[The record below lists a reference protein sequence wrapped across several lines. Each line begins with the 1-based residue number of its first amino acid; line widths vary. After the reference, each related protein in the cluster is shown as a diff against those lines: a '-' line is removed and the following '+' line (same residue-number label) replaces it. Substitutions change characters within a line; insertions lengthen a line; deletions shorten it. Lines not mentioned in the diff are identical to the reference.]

1 MAIKLNG
8 IDVGAIQFTDD
19 RPGKTIHIGPYLPSS
34 ATDGDVWFDSDTQN
48 NAGKNLLQTLNL
60 ATIVG
65 RNVSL
70 SVNADYKD
78 LYILIRGLV
87 LSANADLLVR
97 CNNDV
102 ASYIDGAGNQATEI
116 VKISGIKSGITT
128 NKYSFTFEDT
138 QDNQGFTTCLAQG
151 VYRNVLNDITPILRA
166 GVWLQIQP
174 ISSVQLTI
182 TAGGFTA
189 GTVLVYGVN

>member
-1 MAIKLNG
+1 MAIRLNG
-8 IDVGAIQFTDD
+8 IDVGSIQFTDN
-19 RPGKTIHIGPYLPSS
+19 RPGKTIHIGPFLPAS

-65 RNVSL
+65 RTVNL

-78 LYILIRGLV
+78 LYIVIRGLI
-87 LSANADLLVR
+87 LSADADLLVR

-102 ASYIDGAGNQATEI
+102 VSYVDASGTVATEI
-116 VKISGIKSGITT
+116 IRIAGIKNAITT

-138 QDNQGFTTCLAQG
+138 QDTQGYTTCLAQG
-151 VYRNVLNDITPILRA
+151 VYRAVNNSLVPILRA
-166 GVWLQIQP
+166 GVWLQVQP

>member
-1 MAIKLNG
+1 MAIRLNG
-8 IDVGAIQFTDD
+8 QDVGAIQFTDN
-19 RPGKTIHIGPYLPSS
+19 RPGKNIFIGPFLPAS
-34 ATDGDVWFDSDTQN
+34 ATDGDIWFDSDTQN

-65 RNVSL
+65 RTVNL
-70 SVNADYKD
+70 SVSADYKD
-78 LYILIRGLV
+78 LFIVIRGLV
-87 LSANADLLVR
+87 LSADADLLVR

-102 ASYIDGAGNQATEI
+102 ASYIDGAGTTATEI
-116 VKISGIKSGITT
+116 VRLAAIKSAITT
-128 NKYSFTFEDT
+128 NKYSFTFEDV
-138 QDNQGFTTCLAQG
+138 QDTQGFTTCLAQG
-151 VYRNVLNDITPILRA
+151 VYRNAANAITPVLRS
-166 GVWLQIQP
+166 GVWLQVQP

>member
-1 MAIKLNG
+1 MSIRLNG
-8 IDVGAIQFTDD
+8 QDFGPIKFTDD
-19 RPGKTIHIGPYLPSS
+19 RPGKTIHIGPFLPPS
-34 ATDGDVWFDSDTQN
+34 AADGDIWFDSDTQN

-65 RNVSL
+65 RTVNL

-78 LYILIRGLV
+78 LYIVIRGLV
-87 LSANADLLVR
+87 LSADADLLVR

-102 ASYIDGAGNQATEI
+102 ASYIDGSGTTATEI
-116 VKISGIKSGITT
+116 VRIAGIKRAITT

-138 QDNQGFTTCLAQG
+138 QDTQGFTTCLAQG
-151 VYRNVLNDITPILRA
+151 VYRTIIDNVTPILRA
-166 GVWLQIQP
+166 GVWLQVQP

>member
-1 MAIKLNG
+1 MAIRLNG
-8 IDVGAIQFTDD
+8 QDVGAIQFTDN
-19 RPGKTIHIGPYLPSS
+19 RPGKTIHIGPFLPSS

-65 RNVSL
+65 RTVNL

-78 LYILIRGLV
+78 LYIVIRGLV
-87 LSANADLLVR
+87 LSADADLLVR

-102 ASYIDGAGNQATEI
+102 VSYIDASGAQATEL
-116 VKISGIKSGITT
+116 IKLAAIKNGITT

-138 QDNQGFTTCLAQG
+138 QDNQGYTTCLAQG
-151 VYRNVLNDITPILRA
+151 VYRNVANTITPILRA
-166 GVWLQIQP
+166 GVWLQVQP

>member
-1 MAIKLNG
+1 MAIRLNG
-8 IDVGAIQFTDD
+8 QDVGAIQFTDN
-19 RPGKTIHIGPYLPSS
+19 RPGKTIHIGPFLP
-34 ATDGDVWFDSDTQN
+34 ATAVDGDIWFDSDTQN

-65 RNVSL
+65 RTVNL
-70 SVNADYKD
+70 SVSADYKD
-78 LYILIRGLV
+78 LFIIVRGLV
-87 LSANADLLVR
+87 LSADADLLVR

-102 ASYIDGAGNQATEI
+102 QSYIDSSGAQATEI
-116 VKISGIKSGITT
+116 IKLPAIKSAITT
-128 NKYSFTFEDT
+128 NKYSFTFEDV
-138 QDNQGFTTCLAQG
+138 QDTQGFTTCLAQG
-151 VYRNVLNDITPILRA
+151 VYRNAANAITPVLRS
-166 GVWLQIQP
+166 GVWLQVQP

>member
-1 MAIKLNG
+1 MSIRLNG
-8 IDVGAIQFTDD
+8 QEVGAIKFTDD
-19 RPGKTIHIGPYLPSS
+19 RPGKTIHIGPFLPAS
-34 ATDGDVWFDSDTQN
+34 AADGDVWFDSDTQN

-65 RNVSL
+65 RTVSL

-78 LYILIRGLV
+78 LYIVIRGLV
-87 LSANADLLVR
+87 LSADGDLLVR

-102 ASYIDGAGNQATEI
+102 VSYIDGSGVAATEI
-116 VKISGIKSGITT
+116 IRLAAIKSGITT
-128 NKYSFTFEDT
+128 NKFSFTFEDT

-151 VYRNVLNDITPILRA
+151 VYRTVTNTITPVLRA
-166 GVWLQIQP
+166 GVWLQVQP
-174 ISSVQLTI
+174 ISSIQLTI
-182 TAGGFTA
+182 TTGGFTA

>member
-65 RNVSL
+65 RTVNL
-70 SVNADYKD
+70 SINSEYKD
-78 LYILIRGLV
+78 AHIIVRGLN
-87 LSANADLLVR
+87 LSANADLSVT
-97 CNNDV
+97 CNNDLV
-102 ASYIDGAGNQATEI
+102 SYIDGGGNTVTQI
-116 VKISGIKSGITT
+116 IKIPNIKSGITT
-128 NKYSFTFEDT
+128 NKFSFNFNDV
-138 QDNQGFTTCLAQG
+138 QDNQGYTLGTAEGL
-151 VYRNVLNDITPILRA
+151 YRTSGNNITPFLLA
-166 GVWLQIQP
+166 GCWLQVQP
-174 ISSVQLTI
+174 ISSIQLTI
-182 TAGGFTA
+182 SAGGFAA

>member
-1 MAIKLNG
+1 MAIRLNG
-8 IDVGAIQFTDD
+8 QEVGSIKFTDD
-19 RPGKTIHIGPYLPSS
+19 RPGKTIHIGPFLPSS
-34 ATDGDVWFDSDTQN
+34 ASDGDVWIDSDTQN

-65 RNVSL
+65 RTVNL

-87 LSANADLLVR
+87 LSADGDLVVR
-97 CNNDV
+97 CNNDQV
-102 ASYIDGAGNQATEI
+102 SYIDGSGAQATEI
-116 VKISGIKSGITT
+116 IRLAGIKGGITT

-138 QDNQGFTTCLAQG
+138 QDAQGYTTCLAQG
-151 VYRNVLNDITPILRA
+151 VYRNVVNSIIPILRA
-166 GVWLQIQP
+166 GVWLQVQP

>member
-1 MAIKLNG
+1 MAIRLNG
-8 IDVGAIQFTDD
+8 QEVGAIQFTDN
-19 RPGKTIHIGPYLPSS
+19 RPGKTIHIGPFLPAT

-65 RNVSL
+65 RSVSL

-78 LYILIRGLV
+78 LYIVIRGLV
-87 LSANADLLVR
+87 LSADADLLVR
-97 CNNDV
+97 CSNDV
-102 ASYIDGAGNQATEI
+102 SSYIDGSGAQATEI
-116 VKISGIKSGITT
+116 VKIAGVKSGITT

-151 VYRNVLNDITPILRA
+151 VYRTIINNVTPILRA
-166 GVWLQIQP
+166 GVWLQVQP
-174 ISSVQLTI
+174 ISSIQLTI

>member
-1 MAIKLNG
+1 MAIRLNG
-8 IDVGAIQFTDD
+8 QDVGSIQFTDN
-19 RPGKTIHIGPYLPSS
+19 RPGKTIHIGPFLPST
-34 ATDGDVWFDSDTQN
+34 AVDGDVWFDSDTQN

-65 RNVSL
+65 RNVNL

-78 LYILIRGLV
+78 LYIVIRGLV
-87 LSANADLLVR
+87 LSADGDLLVR

-102 ASYIDGAGNQATEI
+102 TSYIDGSGNQATEI
-116 VKISGIKSGITT
+116 IRIAAIKGGITT

-138 QDNQGFTTCLAQG
+138 QDSQGFTTCLAQG
-151 VYRNVLNDITPILRA
+151 VYRTAANSVVPILRA
-166 GVWLQIQP
+166 GVWLQVQP

-182 TAGGFTA
+182 TTGGFAA

>member
-1 MAIKLNG
+1 MAVKLNG
-8 IDVGAIQFTDD
+8 VDVGAIQFTDN
-19 RPGKTIHIGPYLPSS
+19 RPGKTIHIGPFLPTS
-34 ATDGDVWFDSDTQN
+34 ATDGDVWIDSDTQN

-65 RNVSL
+65 RTVNL

-78 LYILIRGLV
+78 LYIIIRGLV
-87 LSANADLLVR
+87 LSADADLIVR

-102 ASYIDGAGNQATEI
+102 VSYIDASGTTATEI
-116 VKISGIKSGITT
+116 VRLASIKSGITT

-138 QDNQGFTTCLAQG
+138 QDTQGFSTCLAQG
-151 VYRNVLNDITPILRA
+151 VYRTAANTVVPILRS
-166 GVWLQIQP
+166 GVFLQIQP

>member
-1 MAIKLNG
+1 MAIRLNG
-8 IDVGAIQFTDD
+8 QEVGAIQFTDN
-19 RPGKTIHIGPYLPSS
+19 RPGKTIHIGPFLPAT

-65 RNVSL
+65 RSVSL

-78 LYILIRGLV
+78 LYIVIRGLV
-87 LSANADLLVR
+87 LSADADLLVR

-102 ASYIDGAGNQATEI
+102 SSYIDGSGAQATEI
-116 VKISGIKSGITT
+116 VKIAGVKSGITT

-151 VYRNVLNDITPILRA
+151 VYRTIINNVTPILRA
-166 GVWLQIQP
+166 GVWLQVQP
-174 ISSVQLTI
+174 ISSIQLTI

>member
-1 MAIKLNG
+1 MAVKLNG
-8 IDVGAIQFTDD
+8 VDVGAIQFTDN
-19 RPGKTIHIGPYLPSS
+19 RPGKTIHIGPFLPAS
-34 ATDGDVWFDSDTQN
+34 ATDGDVWIDSDTQN

-65 RNVSL
+65 RTVNL

-78 LYILIRGLV
+78 LYIVVRGLV
-87 LSANADLLVR
+87 LSADADLLVR

-102 ASYIDGAGNQATEI
+102 VSYIDSAGTTATEI
-116 VKISGIKSGITT
+116 VRLAAIKNGITT

-138 QDNQGFTTCLAQG
+138 QDTQGYTTCFAQG
-151 VYRNVLNDITPILRA
+151 VYRNAVNSIIPILRA
-166 GVWLQIQP
+166 GVWLQVQP
-174 ISSVQLTI
+174 LSSVQLTI

>member
-1 MAIKLNG
+1 MAVKLNG
-8 IDVGAIQFTDD
+8 VDVGAIQFTDN
-19 RPGKTIHIGPYLPSS
+19 RPGKTIHIGPFLPTS
-34 ATDGDVWFDSDTQN
+34 ATDGDVWIDSDTQN

-65 RNVSL
+65 RTVNL

-78 LYILIRGLV
+78 LYIIIRGLV
-87 LSANADLLVR
+87 LSADADLLVR

-102 ASYIDGAGNQATEI
+102 VSYVDASGTVATEI
-116 VKISGIKSGITT
+116 IKIAGIKNAITT

-138 QDNQGFTTCLAQG
+138 QDTQGYTTCLAQG
-151 VYRNVLNDITPILRA
+151 VYRAVNNTLVPILRA
-166 GVWLQIQP
+166 GVWLQVQP

>member
-1 MAIKLNG
+1 MAIRLNG
-8 IDVGAIQFTDD
+8 QDVGSIQFTDN
-19 RPGKTIHIGPYLPSS
+19 RPGKTIHIGPFLPST
-34 ATDGDVWFDSDTQN
+34 AVDGDVWFDSDTQN

-65 RNVSL
+65 RNVTL

-78 LYILIRGLV
+78 LYIVIRGLV
-87 LSANADLLVR
+87 LSADGDLLVR

-102 ASYIDGAGNQATEI
+102 SSYIDASGAQATEI
-116 VKISGIKSGITT
+116 IKIAGIKSGITT

-138 QDNQGFTTCLAQG
+138 QDSQGFTTCLAQG
-151 VYRNVLNDITPILRA
+151 VYRTVVNSVVPILRA
-166 GVWLQIQP
+166 GVWLQVQP

-182 TAGGFTA
+182 TAGGFAA